1 MPPGSV
7 KVLTA
12 GRERTPVRARGLRAR
27 IVVSFTLLVD
37 WRIQVLSRARKH
49 AKIHGAAAE
58 AGSRYDRSRQ
68 LATPITAQFAPRLS
82 A

>member
-12 GRERTPVRARGLRAR
+12 GRERTPVRARSLRTP

-37 WRIQVLSRARKH
+37 WRIQVASRARKH
-49 AKIHGAAAE
+49 AKI
-58 AGSRYDRSRQ
+58 Q
-68 LATPITAQFAPRLS
+68 TAQLLKLVAVTT
-82 A
+82 